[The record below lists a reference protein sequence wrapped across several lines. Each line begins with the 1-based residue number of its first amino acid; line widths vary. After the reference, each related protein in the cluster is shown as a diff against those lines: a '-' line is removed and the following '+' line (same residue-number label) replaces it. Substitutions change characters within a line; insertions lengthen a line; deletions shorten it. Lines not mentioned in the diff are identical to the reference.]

1 MPQCLIRGLRS
12 IELVATNLEEASR
25 FYETVWGLTPV
36 EIPPPFPPPRA
47 GEGREGVQ
55 YFRGTG
61 GYHHIL
67 GLHRGAQPAVV
78 RIVFDVAERQAVD
91 ALHKA
96 VTAAGCKA
104 SAPAPLSIAGSGYGF
119 GCK

>member
-1 MPQCLIRGLRS
+1 MPQCLIGGLRS
-12 IELVATNLEEASR
+12 IELVASNLDEATR
-25 FYETVWGLTPV
+25 FYEDVWGLRRV
-36 EIPPPFPPPRA
+36 ETPPPSPPPQA
-47 GEGREGVQ
+47 GEGRVGAI
-55 YFRGTG
+55 YFRGSG

-104 SAPAPLSIAGSGYGF
+104 SA
-119 GCK
+119 